1 MERFRSQ
8 NDIELHVEEIAR
20 CTRIEIGNSGYNLA
34 GFDQFKSE
42 ILAKLRRIKKNT
54 CRVKHK
60 DLEDMVFRMGLTYD
74 EIVDTLDI
82 KYIVGSANRYTL
94 PPGIYEISDLNS
106 MPKSLLPNEV
116 KVKHY
121 N

>member
-1 MERFRSQ
+1 
-8 NDIELHVEEIAR
+8 
-20 CTRIEIGNSGYNLA
+20 
-34 GFDQFKSE
+34 
-42 ILAKLRRIKKNT
+42 
-54 CRVKHK
+54 
-60 DLEDMVFRMGLTYD
+60 MGLTYD
-74 EIVDTLDI
+74 EIVDILDI